1 MFIRAK
7 GVSSIDMALYK
18 DRLSEYQELTKALS
32 HMQQINE
39 NDQEAHEKLVLS
51 QLKTLRS
58 RFSAM
63 HRCPKNFPQ
72 TL

>member
-1 MFIRAK
+1 
-7 GVSSIDMALYK
+7 MALYK

-51 QLKTLRS
+51 QLKNAALQILGYAQMS
-58 RFSAM
+58 EE
-63 HRCPKNFPQ
+63 FPQ